1 MRYTVHEIER
11 ALACLR
17 MFVIS
22 WSHLEHGLDQSETN
36 GATMQDVFHAR

>member
-1 MRYTVHEIER
+1 MHCGKLSNICALYMRYTVHEIER

-22 WSHLEHGLDQSETN
+22 WSHLEHGLD
-36 GATMQDVFHAR
+36 